1 MENHSVYLHIPFCR
15 ARCGYCDFNTTAG
28 MMLHIPAYVE
38 ALTREMRSV
47 GGRSGETVRVHTLF
61 FGGGTP
67 SLLPPKSVE
76 RILTTARE
84 VFAVLPEAEIT
95 LEANPGTVSREG
107 LAALRAAGVNRL
119 SLGMQSAHAEDLQL
133 LQRGHTAED
142 VRQAVRWAREAGFE
156 NLSVDLIFG
165 LPRLSLE
172 RWKMTLEE
180 ALALDVEHLSL
191 YSLIVEEGTPLARWV
206 ETGKVEAPDEDSAAE
221 QYEWAMERLEAAGFA
236 HYEISNWA
244 RRRAQGGHWGSLH
257 NLQYW
262 RNQPYYGF
270 GAGAHGSLNGL
281 RLVNA
286 AEMAEYITRCAAGE
300 SHAYPRG
307 PATVEVLEIDRETE
321 IEETLMVG
329 LRLTEE
335 GVGRQAFWARFGERL
350 EERYPRQIE
359 QLTREGL
366 VELTDDRLRLTR
378 RGRLLGN
385 RVFGAFLSGD

>member
-1 MENHSVYLHIPFCR
+1 MQNHSVYLHIPFCR
-15 ARCGYCDFNTTAG
+15 TRCGYCDFNTTAG

-47 GGRSGETVRVHTLF
+47 GGRSGERVRVHTLF

-84 VFAVLPEAEIT
+84 VFAVQPEAEIT

-172 RWKMTLEE
+172 RWKITLEE

-206 ETGKVEAPDEDSAAE
+206 ESGKVETPDEDSAAE
-221 QYEWAMERLEAAGFA
+221 QYEWSMERLESAGYV

-244 RRRAQGGHWGSLH
+244 RRREQGGHLGSLH

-286 AEMAEYITRCAAGE
+286 AEMADYITRCAAGE
-300 SHAYPRG
+300 SQVYPRG
-307 PATVEVLEIDRETE
+307 PATVEVVGIDRETE
-321 IEETLMVG
+321 IEETMMVG

-366 VELTDDRLRLTR
+366 LELTDDRLRLTR

-385 RVFGAFLSGD
+385 RVFAAFLGED